1 MHNRNI
7 DVTKIFTF
15 DSAHKLD
22 YYEGDCKN
30 LHGHTY
36 KLEVTVKGKT
46 DYRGMVVDFNDLKRI
61 TKEKVIDKLDHKY
74 LNEIFD
80 FNTTCENMIFWIFN
94 ELNTAFKEESFILKK
109 LRLWETPTSYAD
121 LEREEFLYDEG

>member
-1 MHNRNI
+1 MHNKLI

-22 YYEGDCKN
+22 NYDGVCKN

-36 KLEVTVKGKT
+36 KLEITVRGKT
-46 DYRGMVVDFNDLKRI
+46 DCRGMVVDFNDLKRI
-61 TKEKVIDKLDHKY
+61 TKEKIIEKLDHKF

-80 FNTTCENMIFWIFN
+80 FNTTCENMVVWIFN
-94 ELNTAFKEESFILKK
+94 ELNNDLKNENYYLNK
-109 LRLWETPTSYAD
+109 VKLWETPTSYAQ
-121 LEREEFLYDEG
+121 LGREEFLNEG